1 MDFKSIFLKLTEYT
15 IPFGYEDTLESILP
29 KGWKKDSIGNYFY
42 EIGKS
47 KTIFTSHL
55 DTACKNREKV
65 NHVIDGNIIKTDGTT
80 ILGGDNKAG
89 CVVLFYLI
97 ENNIPGTYYFFIGEE
112 MSVHS
117 NYPHGSLLAIESN
130 KDFFTKFDR
139 IISFDRKEKG
149 QLITRQLG
157 RNCCSN
163 EFAESL
169 ISEFKSNGV
178 YYEKDTTGYYTDSA
192 FFVDIIPEVVN
203 LSVGV
208 WNEHHKNEY
217 VDIKYVEEV
226 SKAAIKVDW
235 ENLPVVRKIENKYEI
250 DKRTDV
256 ELNSE
261 LNEDQILFKE
271 IFTIMDELY
280 FVCHEFRSYQN
291 YLYNFKSGRKYHFT
305 KWHEDE
311 DIEISISN
319 GVITSNNIQY
329 KNIDDFKK
337 SLGFE
342 KMSKS
347 NFTNLMIDEFKK
359 SNNKLSDARFN
370 YLLYLKGGDLNQLG
384 DDIRSH
390 GYKLSQIGKGYEIIK
405 ESLIKKYKI
414 FIENYK
420 Y

>member
-235 ENLPVVRKIENKYEI
+235 ENLPIVRRIENKYEI